1 MKRVVLAMAV
11 IVAFGAACGP
21 KTMFRLS
28 SEDKDN
34 DREALAKALAARQL
48 PEQAAPQNS
57 ARQPRVFVVEAG
69 TPKTI
74 VAYDLNGSAVMWQQA
89 ADVQSRIWI
98 GGDFIIDVE
107 GKSLVARDQ
116 KTGTARWKVG
126 ISGSF
131 IGASADKERAYLVW
145 REGNDQKPKWFLA
158 AYDANSGKQIWM
170 HDAEGSLGAPV
181 AQNGVVYSPFLSQW
195 LAIIDGKTGV
205 QLARLRGID
214 EQISVVRSTSRQAY
228 YGSKQG
234 VFLLDGR
241 SASGKKSEASYA
253 QAKIP
258 PQLDRTTYGPDV
270 YDPVQQGYTA
280 ADRAHVLLAGLPT
293 DTGPMK
299 LAGDTY
305 AVHYFRYIFGFNLDG
320 ELTWAYSNPRVE
332 LVASDHTGTA
342 IVGLSQNGEIIVL
355 DPKSGSVHA
364 RKSLGTTAPVLGAT
378 FDADGW
384 SPLGQSGDKVE
395 TVAALVQIA
404 RDRDARFDRVKELA
418 VSALA
423 KMPGAEVT
431 KELLAVLTD
440 KRAPLKLKDTVVEM
454 LAQRKDPASLPV
466 LTEQLATH
474 ADFLAKTD
482 NDLLTPTAK
491 AIAALGGTNLD
502 PKAVADA
509 LVALQA
515 HLEDPATSPTDM
527 ALVIKAMA
535 AIGGGKERP
544 VLMSHLLLY
553 HADDELGVD
562 ATWQKAIVGA
572 LSTKPGPAE
581 RELLR
586 QVSADPRTQP
596 GLMQLIKDAM
606 AND

>member
-1 MKRVVLAMAV
+1 MKRLLVAVVLL
-11 IVAFGAACGP
+11 AACGP

-34 DREALAKALAARQL
+34 DRAALAKALASRQL
-48 PEQAAPQNS
+48 PEQASPQNS
-57 ARQPRVFVVEAG
+57 ARQPRVFVVQAG

-74 VAYDLNGSAVMWQQA
+74 VAYDLNAGAVMWQQQ

-98 GGDFIIDVE
+98 GGDFILDLE

-116 KTGTARWKVG
+116 KTGAARWKVG
-126 ISGSF
+126 VSGAF

-145 REGNDQKPKWFLA
+145 REGNDQKPTWFIA
-158 AYDANSGKQIWM
+158 AYDASSGKLIWS
-170 HDAEGSLGAPV
+170 HDAEGALGAPV
-181 AQNGVVYSPFLSQW
+181 AQSGVVYSPFLTQW
-195 LAIIDGKTGV
+195 LAILDGKTGV

-214 EQISVVRSTSRQAY
+214 EQISMVRATSREAY

-241 SASGKKSEASYA
+241 SASGKKTEASYG

-258 PQLDRTTYGPDV
+258 TQLDRTTYGPDV

-280 ADRAHVLLAGLPT
+280 ADRAHVLWAGSST
-293 DTGPMK
+293 DSGPMK
-299 LAGDTY
+299 FTGDTY

-320 ELTWAYSNPRVE
+320 ELAWAYSQPRVE
-332 LVASDHTGTA
+332 LVASDHTGSA
-342 IVGLSQNGEIIVL
+342 IVGMSQNGDIVVL
-355 DPKSGSVHA
+355 DPKTGAVHA
-364 RKSLGTTAPVLGAT
+364 RKSLGTAQPVLGAT

-384 SPLGQSGDKVE
+384 APLASQGDKVE

-418 VSALA
+418 VAALA

-440 KRAPLKLKDTVVEM
+440 KRASVKLKDTVVEM

-466 LTEQLATH
+466 LTAQLEGH
-474 ADFLAKTD
+474 ADFIAKSD
-482 NDLLTPTAK
+482 NDMLTPTAK
-491 AIAALGGTNLD
+491 AIASLGGTNLD
-502 PKAVADA
+502 GKAVEDA
-509 LVALQA
+509 LAALQA
-515 HLEDPATSPTDM
+515 HLEDPATTPSDM

-544 VLMSHLLLY
+544 VLMSHL
-553 HADDELGVD
+553 
-562 ATWQKAIVGA
+562 
-572 LSTKPGPAE
+572 
-581 RELLR
+581 
-586 QVSADPRTQP
+586 
-596 GLMQLIKDAM
+596 
-606 AND
+606 